1 MGVIPLTSSNV
12 SLDVPSVLS
21 ATAYAGYI
29 DVTWTHGLDDTEIK
43 QLHSFILYYSDSTI
57 AVFDPNVDSLPGG
70 VTRLELTKSPGHIFT
85 DTTYIKKYFK
95 ATSMNLSGVES
106 ALSSEV
112 SATAT
117 QPPLPVVNA
126 KPDPPTIGVA
136 GNGGSQAAGFNLL
149 ISVQIS
155 GSPGDAGVTKLQYQ
169 IGDHDAAFNAT
180 GNPPTGGFTSNITQ
194 SHAGVNIDEAEGGT
208 EVVLTVVVPLSSAA
222 NGPSLQWFRW
232 GMV

>member
-117 QPPLPVVNA
+117 QPPSARGERKAGPANYRDGWKRWESGRWVQPSHFGADFGFSWGCWSNEAPVPNWR
-126 KPDPPTIGVA
+126 P
-136 GNGGSQAAGFNLL
+136 
-149 ISVQIS
+149 
-155 GSPGDAGVTKLQYQ
+155 
-169 IGDHDAAFNAT
+169 
-180 GNPPTGGFTSNITQ
+180 
-194 SHAGVNIDEAEGGT
+194 
-208 EVVLTVVVPLSSAA
+208 
-222 NGPSLQWFRW
+222 
-232 GMV
+232 